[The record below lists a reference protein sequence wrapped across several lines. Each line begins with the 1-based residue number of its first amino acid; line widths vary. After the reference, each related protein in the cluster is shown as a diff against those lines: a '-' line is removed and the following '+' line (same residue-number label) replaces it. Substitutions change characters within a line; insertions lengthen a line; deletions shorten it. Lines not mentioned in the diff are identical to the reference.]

1 MYIWP
6 ESTLAK
12 TSPTGSPS
20 PSISLPVND
29 AETPLFRSQW
39 SLLSGKLVA
48 VELLWPAPQP
58 DGSDRTARRL
68 RAVLETACR
77 QVAAWQQERQGDWRL
92 DLPLRWLEQAL
103 PGEVD
108 DWLGVLD
115 GWGLKGVLLSVWV
128 PERRASLDGRTLAST
143 LSALRAAGAE
153 VALAGFGSGTS
164 SLSVLR
170 ELPLDVV
177 RIDRAVVAGF
187 SADPQQTSLARSVI
201 QLVHGLHLR
210 VMAEGVADDELLK
223 QLIDHG
229 CDLAQGECFGMPQ
242 NAEALQVLL
251 RACATLPQCLLN
263 ARARPRTL
271 LLVDDE
277 ESILSALKRIFRR
290 DGYQILTANSGARGL
305 ELLAQQPVD
314 VIVSDQRMPGMTGIE
329 FLREAKQLYPHTVR
343 MTLSGYTDLQSIIE
357 AVNEGAV
364 YKFLTKPWDDD
375 LLRSHVAHAFEQS
388 ELATE
393 NTRLWGAVHQAN
405 LELATTNQRL
415 ERMVL
420 DESER
425 RQAMQSAAGASRDAL
440 DGLPMAVFGVG
451 ADGMLAYVNRQ
462 AVIQWPQWSSALGG
476 EPDPTM
482 QELLDLLEEPSQ
494 RPPTQGLRTT
504 IEGRS
509 AGVWL
514 CPLPGLEQPLGS
526 LMLVQLLHEDATVA
540 PGSVA

>member
-1 MYIWP
+1 MNMP
-6 ESTLAK
+6 SEHACLEAGPLGSSASGLTL
-12 TSPTGSPS
+12 
-20 PSISLPVND
+20 LDV
-29 AETPLFRSQW
+29 ERPLFQGQW
-39 SLLSGKLVA
+39 SLVSGKLVA
-48 VELLWPAPQP
+48 VELLWPDACP
-58 DGSDRTARRL
+58 DESANADERL
-68 RAVLETACR
+68 RAILEAACL
-77 QVAAWQQERQGDWRL
+77 QVVAWQEERLGDWRL
-92 DLPLRWLEQAL
+92 DLPIQWLERAL
-103 PGEVD
+103 PGAAN

-115 GWGLKGVLLSVWV
+115 AWGLKGTFLSVRI
-128 PERRASLDGRTLAST
+128 PEQRASIGGEDLLRT

-153 VALAGFGSGTS
+153 VVLTGFGTGTS
-164 SLSVLR
+164 GLLALR

-177 RIDRAVVAGF
+177 RIDRSLVPDIM
-187 SADPQQTSLARSVI
+187 ADPPQTSLTRSLI
-201 QLVHGLHLR
+201 QLVHSLHLR
-210 VMAEGVADDELLK
+210 VMAEGVANEELLK
-223 QLIDHG
+223 QLVDHG
-229 CDLAQGECFGMPQ
+229 CDLAQGACLGAPQ
-242 NAEALQVLL
+242 SAESFQAVV
-251 RACATLPQCLLN
+251 REGANLPQSLLN
-263 ARARPRTL
+263 VRARRRTL

-405 LELATTNQRL
+405 LELETTNQRL

-420 DESER
+420 EESER
-425 RQAMQSAAGASRDAL
+425 RQAMQNAAGASRDAL
-440 DGLPMAVFGVG
+440 DGLPMAVFGIG

-462 AVIQWPQWSSALGG
+462 AVTHWPLWSSALGG
-476 EPDPTM
+476 EPDPAM
-482 QELLDLLEEPSQ
+482 QGVLDLLAEPS
-494 RPPTQGLRTT
+494 RRSSTQGVRKT
-504 IEGRS
+504 IEGRRVE
-509 AGVWL
+509 AWL
-514 CPLPGLEQPLGS
+514 CPLPGPERPLGN
-526 LMLVQLLHEDATVA
+526 LMLVQLLHDNATMA

>member
-1 MYIWP
+1 V
-6 ESTLAK
+6 SDT
-12 TSPTGSPS
+12 
-20 PSISLPVND
+20 
-29 AETPLFRSQW
+29 ETPLFRCQW
-39 SLLSGKLVA
+39 SLVSGKLVA
-48 VELLWPAPQP
+48 VELLWPDPKP
-58 DGSDRTARRL
+58 DGSDCTAGRL
-68 RAVLETACR
+68 RTVLETVCR
-77 QVAAWQQERQGDWRL
+77 QVAAWQQERQDDWRL
-92 DLPLRWLEQAL
+92 DLPLRWLERAL
-103 PGEVD
+103 PGTVD

-115 GWGLKGVLLSVWV
+115 GWGLKGVFLSVWV
-128 PERRASLDGRTLAST
+128 PERRASLDGRTLAAT
-143 LSALRAAGAE
+143 LSALRSAGAE

-164 SLSVLR
+164 GLSVLR

-187 SADPQQTSLARSVI
+187 AADPQQTALARSVI

-242 NAEALQVLL
+242 NAEALQALL
-251 RACATLPQCLLN
+251 RAGATLPQSLLN
-263 ARARPRTL
+263 ARARARTL

-277 ESILSALKRIFRR
+277 ESILSALKRVFRR
-290 DGYQILTANSGARGL
+290 DGYQVVTATSGARGL
-305 ELLAQQPVD
+305 ELLAQQPID

-329 FLREAKQLYPHTVR
+329 FLREAKRLYPRTVR

-364 YKFLTKPWDDD
+364 YKFLTKPWDDE

-405 LELATTNQRL
+405 HELAMANQRL

-420 DESER
+420 EESER
-425 RQAMQSAAGASRDAL
+425 RQAMQNAAGASRDAL
-440 DGLPMAVFGVG
+440 DGLPMAVFGIG

-462 AVIQWPQWSSALGG
+462 AVVHWPQWSSALGG
-476 EPDPTM
+476 EPDPAM
-482 QELLDLLEEPSQ
+482 QEVLDLLAEPPR
-494 RPPTQGLRTT
+494 RPTTQGLRTL

-509 AGVWL
+509 AEVWL

-526 LMLVQLLHEDATVA
+526 LMLVQLLHHNATMA